1 MAYLVYPL
9 GGRTE
14 NEAVPRGNW
23 NTTKKTKFK
32 KREKEM
38 LVFVH
43 KNFENVIDEEDTAG
57 HAKQN
62 S

>member
-1 MAYLVYPL
+1 MVELRTRLYP
-9 GGRTE
+9 GAIE
-14 NEAVPRGNW
+14 IPQ
-23 NTTKKTKFK
+23 KKTKFK

-43 KNFENVIDEEDTAG
+43 KNFENVIDEEDIAA